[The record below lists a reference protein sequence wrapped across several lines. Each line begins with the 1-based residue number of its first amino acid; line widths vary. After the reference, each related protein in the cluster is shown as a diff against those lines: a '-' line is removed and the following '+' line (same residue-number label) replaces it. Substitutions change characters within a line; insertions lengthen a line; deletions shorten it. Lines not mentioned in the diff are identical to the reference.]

1 MKLSIITPSHRL
13 KYIHELYDSIKKQ
26 TYDNWEWLIYLNG
39 GLVKDDLPDEIL
51 KDPKVVVHV
60 YTGDNKNV
68 GFIKN
73 AAFMLGSG
81 EALLEV
87 DHDDILTPDCL
98 EEVAKAFEDPE
109 IGFVFSDNAKLDDSF
124 KPYSQYWGWTHKTFE
139 WEGKKLYSMDSFE
152 ANGGSI
158 SMIYYAPDHI
168 RAWRKSVYVQVGGHN
183 QDLSILDDQ
192 ELMMRTYMESKFKHI
207 PKTLYVYRI
216 HGDNTWLERNKP
228 IQDGTREMFRN
239 WQQKLAERDADLMG
253 LRKIDLGGGSSG
265 LTGYETMN
273 YRDADII
280 TDLNEPWPLED
291 DSVWVINASHSLN
304 KIKDKQF
311 AMQEL
316 HRVLAPGGW
325 AFIEIPSTDGR
336 GAFQDPTHVSYWNEN
351 SFLYYTRRA
360 QASFIQNSS
369 IRFQDRL
376 LETGYF
382 QKWMEDMKVPCTRAW
397 LRALK
402 GDIRIPGAIQ
412 I

>member
-13 KYIHELYDSIKKQ
+13 KYIQELYDSIKKQ

-60 YTGDNKNV
+60 YTGDNTNI

-73 AAFMLGSG
+73 AAFTLGSG
-81 EALLEV
+81 DALLEV

-124 KPYSQYWGWTHKTFE
+124 KPYSQYWGWTYKTFE

-152 ANGGSI
+152 ANAGSI

-168 RAWRKSVYVQVGGHN
+168 RAWRKSVYVQIGGHN
-183 QDLSILDDQ
+183 KDLSILDDQ
-192 ELMMRTYMESKFKHI
+192 ELIMRTYMESKFKHI
-207 PKTLYVYRI
+207 PKTLYIYRI
-216 HGDNTWLERNKP
+216 HGGNTWIERNKP
-228 IQDGTREMFRN
+228 IQDGTREMFRK

-253 LRKIDLGGGSSG
+253 LRKIDLGGGFNG
-265 LTGYETMN
+265 LSGYETMN

-382 QKWMEDMKVPCTRAW
+382 QKWMEDMKAPCTRAW